1 MENLE
6 VKTRVF
12 STLKEVCADDAY
24 FLTNTS
30 SIPISAAAQKAGL
43 GGRLIGYHFYNPPAV
58 QRLLEIITTPQTDK
72 KLQELA
78 GELGKRLNKIQVSSH
93 DVAGFI
99 GNGHFM
105 RDALFGM
112 ELAAELQKDAADY
125 EAIYMVNK
133 VSEEFMVRPMGIYQL
148 MDYVGVDVCRMIM
161 KTMNTYIKNEDIHS
175 DLIDQMND
183 AGVKGGQFADGSQ
196 KDGFLKYEKGRP
208 AGVYLLKENDYLMID
223 EKGWSKS
230 CDEKLGAPAA
240 EQVTWKA
247 MSKDQNKDD
256 KLKAYFEA
264 LFKAD
269 TLGAKL
275 AQRYLLKSREIARKL
290 VADEVAY
297 NIDDVNKVLM
307 NGFYHLYG
315 PENDLF

>member
-1 MENLE
+1 M
-6 VKTRVF
+6 
-12 STLKEVCADDAY
+12 
-24 FLTNTS
+24 
-30 SIPISAAAQKAGL
+30 
-43 GGRLIGYHFYNPPAV
+43 

-72 KLQELA
+72 NLQELA
-78 GELGKRLNKIQVSSH
+78 GELGKRLKKIQVRSH

-112 ELAAELQKDAADY
+112 ELAGELKKDAADY

-148 MDYVGVDVCRMIM
+148 MDYVGVDVCQMIM
-161 KTMNTYIKNEDIHS
+161 KTMNTYIENEDIHS

-183 AGVKGGQFADGSQ
+183 AGIKGGQFADGSQ

-208 AGVYLLKENDYLMID
+208 VGVYSLKEKDYLMIA
-223 EKGWSKS
+223 ESGWSKA
-230 CDEKLGAPAA
+230 CDDKLGQPVA

-256 KLKAYFEA
+256 KLKTYFGA

-269 TLGAKL
+269 TLGAKM
-275 AQRYLLKSREIARKL
+275 AKRYLLKSREIARKL

-297 NIDDVNKVLM
+297 NIEDVNKVLM
-307 NGFYHLYG
+307 NGFYHIYG